1 MVCLS
6 VCSNL
11 EAKLLEGFQPNL
23 GGTSP
28 WTLEVTSKFFFGF
41 DFPGG
46 GGGIILEKPHKI
58 KYFSYSSRR
67 KNINK

>member
-41 DFPGG
+41 DFPRG
-46 GGGIILEKPHKI
+46 GGGIILEKLTKSNISLIVRDEKI
-58 KYFSYSSRR
+58 
-67 KNINK
+67 